1 VYKTKKQEAEELQMP
16 KVLVVYASMTG
27 NTEEMAEAIVEGA
40 KEAGAEVVSKE
51 AFDASAE
58 ELNDYD
64 GIIIGAYTWGD
75 GELPDEFLDFY
86 EAMDSLDLSGKKAAV
101 FGSGDTSYPIYCAAV
116 DIIESKLKE
125 LGAEIAGE
133 CIKFEYNPSE
143 EEKEQGR
150 SLGRQIAGL
159 AAVAG

>member
-1 VYKTKKQEAEELQMP
+1 MP

-27 NTEEMAEAIVEGA
+27 NTEEMAEAIVEGV

-51 AFDASAE
+51 SFDASAA
-58 ELNDYD
+58 ELMDYD

-86 EAMDSLDLSGKKAAV
+86 EEMSSLDLSGKKAAV
-101 FGSGDTSYPIYCAAV
+101 FGSGDTSYPIYCASV
-116 DIIESKLKE
+116 NIIEEKLKE
-125 LGAEIAGE
+125 LGAEIACE
-133 CIKFEYNPSE
+133 CIKFEYNPTE
-143 EEKEQGR
+143 AEKEQGR

-159 AAVAG
+159 VAVNS

>member
-1 VYKTKKQEAEELQMP
+1 VP

-51 AFDASAE
+51 AFDASAD
-58 ELNDYD
+58 ELNDYE

-75 GELPDEFLDFY
+75 GELPDEFIDFY
-86 EAMDSLDLSGKKAAV
+86 EAMDSLDLSGKKTAV

-116 DIIESKLKE
+116 DIIEAKLKE
-125 LGAEIAGE
+125 LGAEISGE

-143 EEKEQGR
+143 AEKEQGR

-159 AAVAG
+159 VAVAG

>member
-1 VYKTKKQEAEELQMP
+1 MP
-16 KVLVVYASMTG
+16 KILVVYASMTG
-27 NTEEMAEAIVEGA
+27 NTEEMAEAIAEGA

-51 AFDASAE
+51 AFDAGAD

-75 GELPDEFLDFY
+75 GELPDEFLDFF

-101 FGSGDTSYPIYCAAV
+101 FGSGDTSYPIFCGAV
-116 DIIESKLKE
+116 DTIEAKLKE
-125 LGAEIAGE
+125 LGAEIAGD

-143 EEKEQGR
+143 DEKEQGR
-150 SLGRQIAGL
+150 GLGRQITGL

>member
-1 VYKTKKQEAEELQMP
+1 MS

-27 NTEEMAEAIVEGA
+27 NTEEMAEAIAEGVTQ
-40 KEAGAEVVSKE
+40 AGAEVVLKE
-51 AFDASAE
+51 AFDASAA

-75 GELPDEFLDFY
+75 GELPDEFIDFF
-86 EAMDSLDLSGKKAAV
+86 EEMGSLNLSGKVAAA

-116 DIIESKLKE
+116 DMIEARLKE
-125 LGAEIAGE
+125 LGAAISAE
-133 CIKFEYNPSE
+133 CIKFEYNASE
-143 EEKEQGR
+143 DEKEQGR

-159 AAVAG
+159 VAVAG

>member
-1 VYKTKKQEAEELQMP
+1 MP

-27 NTEEMAEAIVEGA
+27 NTEEMAEAITEGA

-51 AFDASAE
+51 AFDASVD
-58 ELNDYD
+58 ELNDYE

-75 GELPDEFLDFY
+75 GELPDEFTDFF
-86 EAMDSLDLSGKKAAV
+86 EALDSLDLSGKKAAV
-101 FGSGDTSYPIYCAAV
+101 FGSGDTSYPVFCGAV
-116 DIIESKLKE
+116 DTIEAKLKE

>member
-1 VYKTKKQEAEELQMP
+1 MP
-16 KVLVVYASMTG
+16 KILVVYASMTG

-51 AFDASAE
+51 AFDASAD
-58 ELNDYD
+58 ELNHYD

-75 GELPDEFLDFY
+75 GELPDEFIDFFD
-86 EAMDSLDLSGKKAAV
+86 EMDGLDLSGKKAAV
-101 FGSGDTSYPIYCAAV
+101 FGSGDTSYPIYCGAV
-116 DIIESKLKE
+116 DLIEAKLKE

-133 CIKFEYNPSE
+133 CIKFEYNASE

-150 SLGRQIAGL
+150 RLGRQIAGL
-159 AAVAG
+159 VAVAG